1 MSYRAK
7 NSKNEWFNDQFTNK
21 PFEEPSIET
30 LTARIAY
37 YNKRCKADLY
47 SKKGG
52 KWKLTIGK
60 DQDKFLAELDKQF
73 FYHEKEKTE

>member
-30 LTARIAY
+30 LAARIAY
-37 YNKRCKADLY
+37 YNKRCNR
-47 SKKGG
+47 
-52 KWKLTIGK
+52 
-60 DQDKFLAELDKQF
+60 
-73 FYHEKEKTE
+73 